1 MNKILFLFLCTFLF
15 ADERC
20 YFAVDMSCLPD
31 PSREIVF
38 ENLLERGLQ
47 GRNPSGQPR
56 DITHYRKNP
65 DDSKRLVQG
74 TFNETEITWFFNIPY
89 VEFIGYNLGV
99 NRAEPKVLDY
109 LNSTDWYK
117 VEVSTND

>member
-1 MNKILFLFLCTFLF
+1 VACFIQ

-20 YFAVDMSCLPD
+20 YFSVDTSFLPD

-38 ENLLERGLQ
+38 DNILARGLQ

-56 DITHYRKNP
+56 DITHYISNV

-74 TFNETEITWFFNIPY
+74 NFNETEITWFFNIPY
-89 VEFIGYNLGV
+89 VEFIGYNIEANTMSQEV
-99 NRAEPKVLDY
+99 IDY
-109 LNSTDWYK
+109 LHSTDWYK
-117 VEVSTND
+117 VEVSSD